1 MNIAAAI
8 EELCPAGLKYVQYL
22 EEAAARFNIN
32 TRLRAAHWLGQ
43 IAHESGEFRQVREN
57 LNYSAEGLM
66 RTWPAR
72 FPTKVLADRFA
83 HDPLK
88 IANVVYANRLGNG
101 PETSGDGSRFI
112 GRGLIQITGRANYA
126 EASRAIHGDDRYIY
140 HPEIVEQPEDA
151 ALTAGWFWD
160 RNDLNDLADRND
172 TVGVTKR
179 VNGGTNGLAA
189 RELFTER
196 FLGAL

>member
-1 MNIAAAI
+1 
-8 EELCPAGLKYVQYL
+8 
-22 EEAAARFNIN
+22 
-32 TRLRAAHWLGQ
+32 
-43 IAHESGEFRQVREN
+43 
-57 LNYSAEGLM
+57 
-66 RTWPAR
+66 
-72 FPTKVLADRFA
+72 
-83 HDPLK
+83 
-88 IANVVYANRLGNG
+88 
-101 PETSGDGSRFI
+101 
-112 GRGLIQITGRANYA
+112 
-126 EASRAIHGDDRYIY
+126 
-140 HPEIVEQPEDA
+140 VEQPEDA